1 MSKLPPRTPVLVG
14 AAAVQEKEEDPEIA
28 REPLEL
34 MIEALERAADDAGN
48 RDLLG
53 RATSIRAPR
62 GFWSYP
68 DPCRL
73 IAQRFGAA
81 ADTEVGE
88 IGVLQTTF
96 FGRAARDIAEG
107 RSDVVLLTG
116 AEARHRT
123 RCAKKRGVEESY
135 TAQDSS
141 AGPDHVLR
149 PARDVLHDLEL
160 SRGLGM
166 PVTQY
171 SMIENALRAA
181 DGISV
186 AAHRDEVAALWAS
199 FAAVAADNPDAWNR
213 TAPDAAAIRDG
224 ARMLAFPYTVLQT
237 SQWNVD
243 QGAGFIMTSV
253 ETARAMGIAEERWLF
268 PHAVVDS
275 NLMLA
280 LCERDAPQRCVG
292 FRKAAQRIEQ
302 HSGIAVATADHL
314 ELYSCFPAAVR
325 LQMREME
332 IAADRPVTVTGGM
345 TFAGGPL
352 NNFAFQ
358 ALAKMAG
365 ILRADAGSSGVVTA
379 VSGILTKQGV
389 SLWSSRAPR
398 AAFLFDDVSE
408 KTALESP
415 SVQVVDEARGDANVV
430 TYTVVYPGDD
440 GVLVALV
447 EMDDGPRTIVATA
460 DTDLV
465 RRATTEELCKARVRV
480 DGSDRL
486 AAL

>member
-1 MSKLPPRTPVLVG
+1 
-14 AAAVQEKEEDPEIA
+14 
-28 REPLEL
+28 
-34 MIEALERAADDAGN
+34 MIDVLERAADDAGN
-48 RDLLG
+48 RDLL
-53 RATSIRAPR
+53 RKATSICAPR

-73 IAQRFGAA
+73 ISDYFGATA
-81 ADTEVGE
+81 RTEVGE

-96 FGRAARDIAEG
+96 FGRAASDIAAG
-107 RSDVVLLTG
+107 RSDIVLLTG
-116 AEARHRT
+116 AEARFRS
-123 RCAKKRGVEESY
+123 RCADKRGVSEQF
-135 TAQDSS
+135 TVQPDSVE
-141 AGPDHVLR
+141 PDQVLR
-149 PARDVLHDLEL
+149 PSRDVLHDLEL
-160 SRGLGM
+160 TRGLGM

-186 AAHRDEVAALWAS
+186 DAHRDEVAALWS
-199 FAAVAADNPDAWNR
+199 KFAEVAAENPDAWNR
-213 TAPDAAAIRDG
+213 NAPDTATIRDG
-224 ARMLAFPYTVLQT
+224 KRMLAFPYTVLHT

-243 QGAGFIMTSV
+243 QAAGFVMTSA
-253 ETARAMGIAEERWLF
+253 ETARAMGIAEDHWLF

-292 FRKAAQRIEQ
+292 FAKAAQRIEE
-302 HSGIAVATADHL
+302 HTGSAVSGADHL

-325 LQMREME
+325 LQMREMGVP
-332 IAADRPVTVTGGM
+332 ADRQVTVTGGM

-358 ALAKMAG
+358 ALAKMAHV
-365 ILRADAGSSGVVTA
+365 LRAEPGSTGVVTA

-389 SLWSSRAPR
+389 SQWSTAAPKNS
-398 AAFLFDDVSE
+398 FLFDDVSE
-408 KTALESP
+408 QTALESP
-415 SVQVVDEARGDANVV
+415 SVEVVDEAHGDATIV
-430 TYTVVYPGDD
+430 TYTVVYPGDE

-460 DTDLV
+460 DADLV
-465 RRATTEELCKARVRV
+465 GRATSEEICNVRVRV
-480 DGSDRL
+480 DGGDKLSALASDS
-486 AAL
+486 